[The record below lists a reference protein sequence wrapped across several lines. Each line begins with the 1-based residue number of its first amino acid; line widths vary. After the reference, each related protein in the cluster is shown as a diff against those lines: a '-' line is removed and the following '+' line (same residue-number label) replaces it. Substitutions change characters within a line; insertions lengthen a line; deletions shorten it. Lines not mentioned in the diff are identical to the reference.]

1 MVERQRVLS
10 GLLVLLVLLALA
22 LLWEVAATVFF
33 ALTVAYVLAPV
44 RQHLRRRGASQRV
57 ASLAATFAGF
67 VGTLAVFS
75 PVGAL
80 LFLRLDDFLGFLR
93 TVPDE
98 VSITVWEYS
107 TTLVTADVIGRAA
120 DLLAATAR
128 AVGGAMPVLLIKLG
142 LFGFVVYG
150 LLYYESRTRQAMM
163 GLVPPSY
170 RDVADSLHRRARQTL
185 YGIYVVQAAT
195 AIATVVIAIP
205 VFVVFGYPSPLS
217 LAAVAGVLQ
226 FIPVLGPI
234 LLILGLVAYH
244 LVLGEVALA
253 VALFFVGGFLIA
265 WAPDLFVRPR
275 LAAET
280 AHIPATLYFIG
291 FVGGVLTV
299 GPIGVIAGPLVI
311 AVAAEVAD
319 QLAEEFNAVPVHEE

>member
-10 GLLVLLVLLALA
+10 ALLVLLVLLALA

-44 RQHLRRRGASQRV
+44 RRQLRRRGASQRV
-57 ASLAATFAGF
+57 ASLTATFAGF

-80 LFLRLDDFLGFLR
+80 LFLRLDDFVAFLR
-93 TVPDE
+93 GMPDE
-98 VSITVWEYS
+98 VTITVREFS
-107 TTLVTADVIGRAA
+107 TTVVTADLIGRGV

-142 LFGFVVYG
+142 LFVFVVYG
-150 LLYYESRTRQAMM
+150 LLYYESRTRQATM
-163 GLVPPSY
+163 GLVPPAY
-170 RDVADSLHRRARQTL
+170 RDVADSLHVRARQTL

-205 VFVVFGYPSPLS
+205 VFVAFGYPSPFS

-234 LLILGLVAYH
+234 VLILGLVAYH
-244 LVLGEVALA
+244 LLLGEVALA

-265 WAPDLFVRPR
+265 WAPDLFIRPR

-280 AHIPATLYFIG
+280 AQIPATLYFIG

-299 GPIGVIAGPLVI
+299 GTIGVIVGPLVI
-311 AVAAEVAD
+311 AVTAEVAD
-319 QLAEEFNAVPVHEE
+319 QLAEEFNAVPVREE